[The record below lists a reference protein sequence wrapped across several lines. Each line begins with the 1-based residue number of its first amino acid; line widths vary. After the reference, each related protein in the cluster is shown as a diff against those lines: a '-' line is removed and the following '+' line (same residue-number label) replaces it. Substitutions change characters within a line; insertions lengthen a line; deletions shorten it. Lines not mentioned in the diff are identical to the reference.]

1 MKQGCFIIASLIFEG
16 VPLKPVLLS
25 ILEIGGYPD
34 FSKYYHSLGF
44 EFKQVASMR
53 KGIQY
58 IKKNKVDVIVAE
70 FNYQSDFR
78 DRTSQLETLMAAI
91 QPKPEIKVIVFYDK
105 EQSHQLQRLTSRFD
119 ALACVAYPIST
130 DLLEQAFS
138 LFVE

>member
-1 MKQGCFIIASLIFEG
+1 
-16 VPLKPVLLS
+16 LKPILLS

-34 FSKYYHSLGF
+34 FSKYYAALGF

-58 IKKNKVDVIVAE
+58 IKKNTVNVIVAE

-91 QPKPEIKVIVFYDK
+91 QPKPEIKVIVFFDK
-105 EQSHQLQRLTSRFD
+105 EQAHQLKRLTVRFD
-119 ALACVAYPIST
+119 SLMCLSYPIT
-130 DLLEQAFS
+130 PEQIEKVIKG
-138 LFVE
+138 LKL